1 MSKAA
6 KSSAKGKRAAP
17 APPRPV
23 TTALDAAIDR
33 ALAEKRIVGTVVIMA
48 EDGVITYH
56 RAAGFADREAGAAM
70 QPATWFRYASVT
82 KAFTT
87 VAALRL
93 IAQGRLSPDDPVAE
107 WLPEFTPNL
116 VDGSPAAITVG
127 DLMAHMAGL
136 DYGFNQRADGSYAA
150 AGVSD
155 GISEREISLAENL
168 RRIASVPIDI
178 TPGKDWRYS
187 MGTDVLGAVIEAV
200 TDSALPFA
208 MADLVTGPLAL
219 DAAFSLPSK
228 HNLAA
233 AYADALPEPRLM
245 EGVTRVQGLLPEGQA
260 FAFDPERITDLAAFP
275 SGGGGMAGTAEAAIT
290 LLETLRTGPFL
301 GPELRAAAATDRA
314 HFGAE
319 GHPLRGPGYGH
330 AWAGAVHLDPEQS
343 GAGLSKGSL
352 AWGGIYG
359 HSWFIDSE
367 RKRSV
372 LALTN
377 TAVEGMSGQ
386 FSLDIRDATAL

>member
-6 KSSAKGKRAAP
+6 KSPKSTRAKP
-17 APPRPV
+17 APPSPSAI
-23 TTALDAAIDR
+23 ALDAAIDR

-48 EDGVITYH
+48 EDGRITYH
-56 RAAGFADREAGAAM
+56 RAAGFADREAAIAM
-70 QPATWFRYASVT
+70 QTGTWFRYASVT

-93 IAQGRLSPDDPVAE
+93 IQEGRLSPEDPVE
-107 WLPEFTPNL
+107 RWLPDFRPEL
-116 VDGSPAAITVG
+116 ADGSRAAITIG

-136 DYGFNQRADGSYAA
+136 DYGFNQSANGSYAK

-168 RRIASVPIDI
+168 HRIASVPIDLQ
-178 TPGKDWRYS
+178 PGKDWRYS
-187 MGTDVLGAVIEAV
+187 MATDVLGAVIEAV

-219 DAAFSLPSK
+219 DATFSLPGP

-233 AYADALPEPRLM
+233 AYADGAPEPKRM
-245 EGVTRVQGLLPEGQA
+245 EGVTRVQGLLPDGQA

-275 SGGGGMAGTAEAAIT
+275 SGGGGMAGTAEAALT
-290 LLETLRTGPFL
+290 LIETLRAGDFL
-301 GPELRAAAATDRA
+301 APEWREAAATDRA
-314 HFGAE
+314 GFTQ

-330 AWAGAVHLDPEQS
+330 AWAGAVHLDPAQS
-343 GAGLSKGSL
+343 GVALSTGSL

-359 HSWFIDSE
+359 HSWFIDPL

-372 LALTN
+372 VALTN

-386 FSLDIRDATAL
+386 FAADIRDAIAL